1 MESVRTVELRVPQ
14 SFSTFEDRSFGGLS
28 DVLKKRL
35 GVGLLEVSQLALFE
49 GWFT

>member
-14 SFSTFEDRSFGGLS
+14 SFSTFENQSFGGLS
-28 DVLKKRL
+28 DVLRS
-35 GVGLLEVSQLALFE
+35 GWTWVCLEVSQLALFE